1 MIVTAV
7 PKEYLSHIWG
17 SVKDY
22 LAGAVKTADKKYHV
36 DDIYREVD
44 SGYYGLW
51 IVIDPEDDSIVA
63 AFTTRIIQYPSRKAL
78 ALDWV
83 GGTRMKEWM
92 DLVLDEATRYGRD
105 MGCRHMEGYGR
116 KAWGRWLANRGWKQ
130 AYIAY
135 EAEI

>member
-17 SVKDY
+17 SVKGY

-63 AFTTRIIQYPSRKAL
+63 AFTTRIIQYPNRRAM
-78 ALDWV
+78 ALDWL
-83 GGTRMKEWM
+83 GGTRMAEWI
-92 DLVLDEATRYGRD
+92 DLVMEEATKYGQD
-105 MGCRHMEGYGR
+105 MGCKHLEGYGR
-116 KAWGRWLANRGWKQ
+116 KAWGRWLEKRGWQ
-130 AYIAY
+130 QSYIAY